1 LSAVRSRR
9 LQGDYEPRP
18 TTSEHM
24 NILCQAGLTRP
35 KRIKKWI
42 FYKRNEVK
50 IRQIK
55 KVIPA
60 KV

>member
-1 LSAVRSRR
+1 MIARKLRIS
-9 LQGDYEPRP
+9 QP

-24 NILCQAGLTRP
+24 RILCQAGLTRP
-35 KRIKKWI
+35 KRIKKWT
-42 FYKRNEVK
+42 FYKRDETK

-55 KVIPA
+55 KAILG